1 MSQRQVELNRGL
13 ARCSLASDVLALV
26 GASVGEF
33 NVVNCGTALGR
44 LARAPDG
51 RRALGDA
58 RVASLLD
65 AAASLVARHARHV
78 ESRQLASILHACGK
92 LGLRVDHR
100 ASSSDAS
107 NRAPGGG
114 GSASEP
120 PSASAATR
128 RLADAVESASRI
140 HADKFNA
147 QELANAAWGAARLG
161 ARLDRPLVRTL
172 CDAIARSLADDAA
185 ASETTRGPRAAAA
198 AAWTPQGLSNAAWS
212 LATMG
217 AKLDALERANANAN
231 ANAALVAVFAQLARR
246 ARELNPQE
254 VANAAWAVAKT
265 CEEEEDEEEE
275 DEEDD
280 TDGRDGDDRDR
291 SRERGGTGFES
302 SREGASLR
310 DAARRAAR
318 ALLGASGP
326 VTPGWH
332 ASRGFEPRH
341 AANAAWASAKV
352 GKTLG
357 VEALFPP
364 AMHRA
369 LRDAAGRM
377 NAQELAM
384 ALWALA
390 ETETAE
396 EHRSV
401 GASEETNLNATR
413 DEEAEEETAAAGIS
427 SASAARRSRS
437 SSLGASTLDA
447 LASAFARAASS
458 ATPRQLATGLRALAA
473 SGLTLSVADAK
484 ALAEAVA
491 ATFGKDVPLSAE
503 SPHGGGGTTT
513 TTTRV
518 VPHEARDLANAF
530 WALAK
535 LEWRAETAAFDALS
549 AAARRRVR
557 ASRRARRRE
566 RTTGADSEFA
576 SSNDSRVGNSSSSF
590 SPRELATIVWSH
602 GMLGRGDDARLLD
615 ACAKE
620 ARATLGDFAGR
631 DLSDFA
637 HGLDALGVDAS
648 SKPNLLRRVA
658 KAARENLRR
667 GTFNAQALL
676 KFLGAFGRM
685 GAEDAKLAAA
695 LRERR
700 RVELRFPALAQAE
713 ASAAKSTEA
722 DDPIDLGAGGGAATS
737 ADDRIARVSLISAT
751 PESFRA
757 DARKNE
763 ARVDDSCGGFGRGN
777 TGVALWEGAFVL
789 AEWVSRRGG
798 RCSAGP
804 SGWGPGGGWRGKV
817 VVELGAGLGLPSIVA
832 SRLGAEVIATD
843 GKLSEFLGAPRV
855 FGLGRS
861 RLSVFTSETVF
872 RFRWSARA
880 FWSFPREGTRNAFV
894 NHSTGPLP
902 RVLGVSEGAKMR
914 HREIR

>member
-107 NRAPGGG
+107 NHDLHDYAPGGG
-114 GSASEP
+114 GSASDP

-172 CDAIARSLADDAA
+172 CDAIARSLADDAS

-217 AKLDALERANANAN
+217 AKLDALERANANAR
-231 ANAALVAVFAQLARR
+231 AALVAVFAQLARR

-265 CEEEEDEEEE
+265 CEEEEDEDE

-484 ALAEAVA
+484 ALAHAVA

-503 SPHGGGGTTT
+503 SPHGGGTTT

-566 RTTGADSEFA
+566 RTTGASSDA
-576 SSNDSRVGNSSSSF
+576 SSNDSRVGNSSSF
-590 SPRELATIVWSH
+590 APRELATIVWSH

-713 ASAAKSTEA
+713 AAAGKPNE
-722 DDPIDLGAGGGAATS
+722 

>member
-1 MSQRQVELNRGL
+1 
-13 ARCSLASDVLALV
+13 
-26 GASVGEF
+26 
-33 NVVNCGTALGR
+33 
-44 LARAPDG
+44 
-51 RRALGDA
+51 
-58 RVASLLD
+58 
-65 AAASLVARHARHV
+65 
-78 ESRQLASILHACGK
+78 
-92 LGLRVDHR
+92 
-100 ASSSDAS
+100 
-107 NRAPGGG
+107 
-114 GSASEP
+114 
-120 PSASAATR
+120 
-128 RLADAVESASRI
+128 
-140 HADKFNA
+140 
-147 QELANAAWGAARLG
+147 
-161 ARLDRPLVRTL
+161 
-172 CDAIARSLADDAA
+172 
-185 ASETTRGPRAAAA
+185 
-198 AAWTPQGLSNAAWS
+198 
-212 LATMG
+212 
-217 AKLDALERANANAN
+217 
-231 ANAALVAVFAQLARR
+231 
-246 ARELNPQE
+246 
-254 VANAAWAVAKT
+254 
-265 CEEEEDEEEE
+265 
-275 DEEDD
+275 
-280 TDGRDGDDRDR
+280 
-291 SRERGGTGFES
+291 
-302 SREGASLR
+302 
-310 DAARRAAR
+310 
-318 ALLGASGP
+318 
-326 VTPGWH
+326 
-332 ASRGFEPRH
+332 
-341 AANAAWASAKV
+341 
-352 GKTLG
+352 
-357 VEALFPP
+357 
-364 AMHRA
+364 
-369 LRDAAGRM
+369 M

-396 EHRSV
+396 EYRSV
-401 GASEETNLNATR
+401 GASGETNANATR

-427 SASAARRSRS
+427 SAASAARRSRS

-503 SPHGGGGTTT
+503 SPHGRGATTT
-513 TTTRV
+513 NTRV

-713 ASAAKSTEA
+713 AAAGKPNE
-722 DDPIDLGAGGGAATS
+722 

-757 DARKNE
+757 TRARKNE

-804 SGWGPGGGWRGKV
+804 SSGWGPGGSWRGKV

-843 GKLSEFLGAPRV
+843 GTRASFWGARGFSVSVVRVSRSLRLKRSFGFGGRYERFGLFPAKEPGTPLLITPLDLFPVSLEFLK
-855 FGLGRS
+855 GR
-861 RLSVFTSETVF
+861 R
-872 RFRWSARA
+872 
-880 FWSFPREGTRNAFV
+880 
-894 NHSTGPLP
+894 
-902 RVLGVSEGAKMR
+902 
-914 HREIR
+914 

>member
-107 NRAPGGG
+107 RGDVRDVRDAR
-114 GSASEP
+114 SASDPHEG
-120 PSASAATR
+120 ASAATR

-172 CDAIARSLADDAA
+172 CDAIARSLADDA
-185 ASETTRGPRAAAA
+185 SEETTRGPRAAAA

-217 AKLDALERANANAN
+217 AKLDALERANANAR
-231 ANAALVAVFAQLARR
+231 AALVAVFAQLARR

-265 CEEEEDEEEE
+265 CEEDEDEDE

-302 SREGASLR
+302 SREGAFSSLR
-310 DAARRAAR
+310 DAARLAAR

-396 EHRSV
+396 EHHSR
-401 GASEETNLNATR
+401 AEEEETKTNANATR

-437 SSLGASTLDA
+437 STGASTLDA

-484 ALAEAVA
+484 ALAHAVA

-503 SPHGGGGTTT
+503 SPHGGGTTT

-566 RTTGADSEFA
+566 RTTGASSDA
-576 SSNDSRVGNSSSSF
+576 SSNGSRVGNSSSSF
-590 SPRELATIVWSH
+590 APRELATIVWSH

-713 ASAAKSTEA
+713 AAAAKPNE
-722 DDPIDLGAGGGAATS
+722 

-789 AEWVSRRGG
+789 AEWVSRRGR

-843 GKLSEFLGAPRV
+843 GTRASFWAPRGFLGSVVRVSRSLRLKRSFGFGGRYERFGLFPAKEPGTPLLITPLDLFPVSLEFLK
-855 FGLGRS
+855 GR
-861 RLSVFTSETVF
+861 R
-872 RFRWSARA
+872 
-880 FWSFPREGTRNAFV
+880 
-894 NHSTGPLP
+894 
-902 RVLGVSEGAKMR
+902 
-914 HREIR
+914 

>member
-107 NRAPGGG
+107 RGDVRDAPGGG
-114 GSASEP
+114 GSASDP

-128 RLADAVESASRI
+128 RLADAVESASQI

-172 CDAIARSLADDAA
+172 CDAIARSLADDAS

-198 AAWTPQGLSNAAWS
+198 AAWTPQGISNAAWS

-231 ANAALVAVFAQLARR
+231 ARAALVAVFAQLARR

-265 CEEEEDEEEE
+265 CEEEDEDE
-275 DEEDD
+275 DEKDD
-280 TDGRDGDDRDR
+280 KDGRDGDDRDR
-291 SRERGGTGFES
+291 SRERGGTGFEP

-396 EHRSV
+396 EHRSI
-401 GASEETNLNATR
+401 GASEETKTNATR
-413 DEEAEEETAAAGIS
+413 DEEETAAAGIS
-427 SASAARRSRS
+427 SASAARRSR

-484 ALAEAVA
+484 ALANAVA

-503 SPHGGGGTTT
+503 SPHGGGGTT

-566 RTTGADSEFA
+566 RTTGASSDA

-590 SPRELATIVWSH
+590 APRELATIVWSH

-637 HGLDALGVDAS
+637 HGLDALGVDAAA
-648 SKPNLLRRVA
+648 KPNLLRRVA
-658 KAARENLRR
+658 KAARKNLRR

-804 SGWGPGGGWRGKV
+804 SSGWGPGGGWRGKV

-843 GKLSEFLGAPRV
+843 GTRASFWAAGFRSRSFASFGLYVFRSFGFGTRYTTRFGLFSAKEPGTPLLITPLDLFPVSLEFLK
-855 FGLGRS
+855 GR
-861 RLSVFTSETVF
+861 R
-872 RFRWSARA
+872 
-880 FWSFPREGTRNAFV
+880 
-894 NHSTGPLP
+894 
-902 RVLGVSEGAKMR
+902 
-914 HREIR
+914 

>member
-1 MSQRQVELNRGL
+1 LGSGDALPATMSQRQVELNRGL

-92 LGLRVDHR
+92 LGLRVEHR

-107 NRAPGGG
+107 RGDLRDAPGGG
-114 GSASEP
+114 GSASDP

-172 CDAIARSLADDAA
+172 CDAIARSLADDDAS
-185 ASETTRGPRAAAA
+185 ASETTRGPRAAA

-217 AKLDALERANANAN
+217 AKLDALECANANAN
-231 ANAALVAVFAQLARR
+231 ARAALVAVFAQLARR

-265 CEEEEDEEEE
+265 CEEEDEDEVEV
-275 DEEDD
+275 EDD
-280 TDGRDGDDRDR
+280 EDGRDGDDRDR
-291 SRERGGTGFES
+291 SRERGGTGFEP

-401 GASEETNLNATR
+401 GASEETNSNATR

-427 SASAARRSRS
+427 SASAARRSR

-503 SPHGGGGTTT
+503 SPRGGGTT

-566 RTTGADSEFA
+566 RTGADEFA
-576 SSNDSRVGNSSSSF
+576 SSNDSRVGNSSSF
-590 SPRELATIVWSH
+590 APRELATIVWSH

-637 HGLDALGVDAS
+637 HGLNALGVDAS

-700 RVELRFPALAQAE
+700 RVELRFPALARAE
-713 ASAAKSTEA
+713 ASAAAKPIEA
-722 DDPIDLGAGGGAATS
+722 DDRIDLGAGGGAATS

-804 SGWGPGGGWRGKV
+804 SSGWGPGGGWRGKV

-843 GKLSEFLGAPRV
+843 GTRASFWVPRGFLGSVIRVSRSLRLKRSFGFGVFVGASVLVFSPR
-855 FGLGRS
+855 RNPE
-861 RLSVFTSETVF
+861 RLC
-872 RFRWSARA
+872 
-880 FWSFPREGTRNAFV
+880 
-894 NHSTGPLP
+894 
-902 RVLGVSEGAKMR
+902 
-914 HREIR
+914 